1 MSPRPGRIARVIA
14 VGLPRPRTMDLE
26 FDPRFKAHSDEV
38 RGLIFAG
45 RKERA

>member
-1 MSPRPGRIARVIA
+1 
-14 VGLPRPRTMDLE
+14 MDLE